1 MPRYQFPVNNWLIIN
16 GYNTINFI
24 INKWEDSFLVAINE
38 WILENRRFCF
48 IIVIIKWKKQ

>member
-1 MPRYQFPVNNWLIIN
+1 MPRNQFPVNNWLIIN

-48 IIVIIKWKKQ
+48 IIVIIKW